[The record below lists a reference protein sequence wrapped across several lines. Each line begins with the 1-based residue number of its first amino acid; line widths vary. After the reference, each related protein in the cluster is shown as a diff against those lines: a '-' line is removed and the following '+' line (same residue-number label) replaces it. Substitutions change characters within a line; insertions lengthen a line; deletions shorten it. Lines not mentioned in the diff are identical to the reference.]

1 VITVNGGVM
10 SVATSTG
17 GVQVGAGQTFI
28 HRGGVLYNSS
38 DTDVSYRSFT
48 TVALK
53 TYHLRW
59 RYNGGSPVFMLADLS
74 DPSYNPGAL
83 AETHAS
89 FDTSYD
95 DMLIARV
102 VTDAANTPVVTALV
116 NRDRLAITEI
126 LAGTS
131 VQRFTEDG
139 TSYLFAKTLN
149 WSRTPTQRMLSVAK
163 AWTGNSADDDHDIT
177 MFASNLA
184 RTTPGLV
191 NGHPVSIPVTRYGLD
206 VAVGWDETESLHM
219 QFMAGA

>member
-1 VITVNGGVM
+1 M

-28 HRGGVLYNSS
+28 HRGGVLYNST

-59 RYNGGSPVFMLADLS
+59 RYNGGSPAFVLADLS

-83 AETHAS
+83 AETHAN
-89 FDTSYD
+89 FDTGFD

-102 VTDAANTPVVTALV
+102 VTDEANTPVVTALL
-116 NRDRLAITEI
+116 NRDRLAISEI
-126 LAGTS
+126 LTGTDVLNYS
-131 VQRFTEDG
+131 VDG
-139 TSYLFAKTLN
+139 TSYRLAKTLN
-149 WSRTPTQRMLSVAK
+149 WSRTPTLRMLAVAK
-163 AWTGNSADDDHDIT
+163 AWFGNTEPIQSDLDIT
-177 MFASNLA
+177 MFAGNLS

-191 NGHPVSIPVTRYGLD
+191 NGHPVSIPLTRYGLD
-206 VAVGWDETESLHM
+206 VAVGWDETEALRM